1 MKNLPDEIKNYLAE
15 IGRKGGKAPSP
26 HKKYN
31 SNAERQK
38 AWRQKQ
44 KEKKDAE
51 TERGSND

>member
-1 MKNLPDEIKNYLAE
+1 MPDEIKNYLAE
-15 IGRKGGKAPSP
+15 IGRKGGQKPSP
-26 HKKYN
+26 LKKYN

-38 AWRQKQ
+38 AWRKKQ